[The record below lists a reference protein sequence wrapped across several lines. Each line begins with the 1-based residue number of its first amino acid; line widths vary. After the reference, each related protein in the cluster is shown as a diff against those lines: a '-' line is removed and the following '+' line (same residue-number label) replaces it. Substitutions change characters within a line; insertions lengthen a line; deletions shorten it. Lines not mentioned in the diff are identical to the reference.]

1 MTRAWT
7 RIDHGVAAVGNG
19 LVERRWSLFLGR
31 LEELRQVFPGRGH
44 VEWLEGPGLDLDPAE
59 FGAGEGPKTVPE
71 WSESC
76 SAFGAQ
82 LTLRRMAG
90 PLVFT
95 MDITVPHGLP
105 AVIRETRVLNAGS
118 APVTVPRAVLES
130 LPLRRDGAGVL
141 DPDGVRHADGLAVAA
156 GAFAPV
162 AAELKGLGGIGAL
175 LGASAPVRCE
185 LFAPDPARCAVL
197 APGPVTLAPGR
208 WWRGPAVFTVF
219 YQGAPGAG
227 THRVLRELACLLEA
241 RERGPETDGAP
252 TERVE

>member
-7 RIDHGVAAVGNG
+7 RIDHGIAAVGNG

-31 LEELRQVFPGRGH
+31 LEELHQVFPGRGH
-44 VEWLEGPGLDLDPAE
+44 VEWLEGPGHDLDPAE
-59 FGAGEGPKTVPE
+59 FGAGEGPRAVPE

-82 LTLRRMAG
+82 LTLRRAAG

-95 MDITVPHGLP
+95 MDIMVPHGLP
-105 AVIRETRVLNAGS
+105 AVVRETRVLNAGS
-118 APVTVPRAVLES
+118 APVTLPRVVLES

-141 DPDGVRHADGLAVAA
+141 DADGARHGDGLAVAA

-162 AAELKGLGGIGAL
+162 AAELKGLGGIGML
-175 LGASAPVRCE
+175 LGASAPLCYE
-185 LFAPDPARCAVL
+185 LFSPDATRCAVL
-197 APGPVTLAPGR
+197 APAPVTLAPGR
-208 WWRGPAVFTVF
+208 WWRGPAVFAVF

>member
-31 LEELRQVFPGRGH
+31 LEELHQVFPGRGY

-118 APVTVPRAVLES
+118 APVTLPRVVLES

-141 DPDGVRHADGLAVAA
+141 DADGVRHGDGLAVEA
-156 GAFAPV
+156 GAFVPV
-162 AAELKGLGGIGAL
+162 AAELKGLGGIGML
-175 LGASAPVRCE
+175 LGASAPLHYE
-185 LFAPDPARCAVL
+185 LFSPDAARCAARL
-197 APGPVTLAPGR
+197 PGPLPLAPGR
-208 WWRGPAVFTVF
+208 WWRSPAVFTVF

>member
-7 RIDHGVAAVGNG
+7 RIDHGIAAVGNG

-31 LEELRQVFPGRGH
+31 LEELHQVFPGRGY
-44 VEWLEGPGLDLDPAE
+44 VEWLEGPGHDLDPAD
-59 FGAGEGPKTVPE
+59 FGAGEGPKAVPE

-105 AVIRETRVLNAGS
+105 AFVRETRVLNAGS
-118 APVTVPRAVLES
+118 APVTLPQAVLES
-130 LPLRRDGAGVL
+130 LPLRRDGAGML
-141 DPDGVRHADGLAVAA
+141 DTDGARHAGALETEA

-162 AAELKGLGGIGAL
+162 AAELTGVGGIGVL
-175 LGASAPVRCE
+175 LGAAAPLCYE
-185 LFAPDPARCAVL
+185 LFSPDAARCVARLPGPLPL
-197 APGPVTLAPGR
+197 APGQL
-208 WWRGPAVFTVF
+208 WRSPAVFAVF

-227 THRVLRELACLLEA
+227 TQRVLRELACLLDE
-241 RERGPETDGAP
+241 RERGPEKDGAP
-252 TERVE
+252 PERVE